1 MLFNSLEFL
10 IFLPIVL
17 LLHTMVA
24 PTLRW
29 VILLVC
35 SYVFYMSWQWEYG
48 GLMLATTSLNYT
60 AGIFLERF
68 QSSRLRKLICFG
80 TVGMTLA
87 ILFVFKYLFFVC
99 ESVAYVNSN
108 LISDQWLQQLQTSLI
123 LPVGISFYTFQTL
136 SYTIDVYRRQYQAV
150 SHFGKFALYISFFP
164 QLVAGPIERPQN
176 LFPQLL
182 VPTQSNPK
190 LFVSG
195 LRMILWGM
203 IKKVVIADHL
213 AMYVNAVYNN
223 PESASGLTIPIATM
237 MFSVQIYCD
246 FSGYSDI
253 AIGAAR
259 LLGVQLMENF
269 RTPYFACS
277 VQEFWRRWHISL
289 STWFRDY
296 LYIPLGGN
304 RCSALRQ
311 KTNLLLTFVV
321 SGLWH
326 GAAWTFVVWGA
337 IHGTALVVEQFF
349 RKRKIGLGRVTG
361 WLITMLFINVTWM
374 FFRANQL
381 QDVGL
386 LTKRTFDGSFFQP
399 FVSSVSKFD
408 HLLCFLLPVCLFAAE
423 WTAGREGYQRLFQR
437 SVCFRFSLYL
447 IGVCLFLLFGVF
459 SRPSEFIYFQF

>member
-48 GLMLATTSLNYT
+48 GLMLATTSLNYA
-60 AGIFLERF
+60 AGISLERF

-80 TVGMTLA
+80 TVGITLA

-99 ESVAYVNSN
+99 ESVAYVNAN

-182 VPTQSNPK
+182 VPTQSDPK

-213 AMYVNAVYNN
+213 AIYVNAVYNN

-237 MFSVQIYCD
+237 LFSVQIYCD

-259 LLGVQLMENF
+259 LLGVQLMKNF

-277 VQEFWRRWHISL
+277 VQEF
-289 STWFRDY
+289 
-296 LYIPLGGN
+296 
-304 RCSALRQ
+304 
-311 KTNLLLTFVV
+311 
-321 SGLWH
+321 
-326 GAAWTFVVWGA
+326 
-337 IHGTALVVEQFF
+337 
-349 RKRKIGLGRVTG
+349 
-361 WLITMLFINVTWM
+361 
-374 FFRANQL
+374 
-381 QDVGL
+381 
-386 LTKRTFDGSFFQP
+386 
-399 FVSSVSKFD
+399 
-408 HLLCFLLPVCLFAAE
+408 
-423 WTAGREGYQRLFQR
+423 
-437 SVCFRFSLYL
+437 
-447 IGVCLFLLFGVF
+447 
-459 SRPSEFIYFQF
+459 